1 MKCAKPSPVA
11 TARVSGS
18 WNDAQ
23 ASTAAANSAMKAKI
37 ACQPNAVSSA
47 PPISGAIIG
56 ATTIAMVTQPIIEA
70 ARSRS

>member
-1 MKCAKPSPVA
+1 MREAFAGRDRARLGQLEYVA
-11 TARVSGS
+11 QTST
-18 WNDAQ
+18 
-23 ASTAAANSAMKAKI
+23 TAANRPMKAKI